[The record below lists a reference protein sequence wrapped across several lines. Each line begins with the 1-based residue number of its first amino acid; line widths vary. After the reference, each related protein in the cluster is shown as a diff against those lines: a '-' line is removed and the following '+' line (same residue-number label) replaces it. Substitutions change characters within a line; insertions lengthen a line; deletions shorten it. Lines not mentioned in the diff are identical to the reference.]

1 LSCPQARQIGIS
13 EAYGQRRATVQVGKV
28 VADRSI
34 VGIEDRDWYRKAPK
48 RGVSPGPTLAA
59 AAIVVV
65 LVIGAALHVT
75 RGRHVADPE
84 HQVHRDTSI
93 GFFPGLELPLTRA
106 PLYPAHDPW
115 QKYLADEQIC
125 PGGEDANAPLQKQ
138 AQTMVCLIDFVRQ
151 ARGLGPL
158 QVSPLLSASS
168 RLKGEA
174 IARCKVFAHA
184 PCGGDPHEVAVETGY
199 VGAWGENLEIA
210 DGRFGAPRVALDGW
224 LNSPGHRENLFRPDW
239 RVHSLYV
246 VRLTD
251 FPDFHD
257 PTLWVS
263 EFGDR

>member
-1 LSCPQARQIGIS
+1 
-13 EAYGQRRATVQVGKV
+13 V
-28 VADRSI
+28 VADTSI
-34 VGIEDRDWYRKAPK
+34 VGIEDRDWYREAPK
-48 RGVSPGPTLAA
+48 RRASPGLRLVV

-65 LVIGAALHVT
+65 LVIGGALHAT
-75 RGRHVADPE
+75 RGQHVADPE

-93 GFFPGLELPLTRA
+93 GFFPGLTLRLSKA

-115 QKYLADEQIC
+115 KAYLADEQTC
-125 PGGEDANAPLQKQ
+125 PGGEDVNAPLQKQ

-151 ARGLGPL
+151 VRGLGPL

-184 PCGGDPHEVAVETGY
+184 PCGGDPHEVAVEAGY
-199 VGAWGENLEIA
+199 VGGWGENLEIA

-251 FPDFHD
+251 FPGFHD

>member
-1 LSCPQARQIGIS
+1 MG
-13 EAYGQRRATVQVGKV
+13 
-28 VADRSI
+28 ADTPI
-34 VGIEDRDWYRKAPK
+34 VGIEDRDWYREEPK
-48 RGVSPGPTLAA
+48 RRARPGLQFVV

-65 LVIGAALHVT
+65 LVTGGALHAT
-75 RGRHVADPE
+75 RGKHIADPE

-93 GFFPGLELPLTRA
+93 GFFPGLTLRLSKA

-115 QKYLADEQIC
+115 KVYLADEQTC

-138 AQTMVCLIDFVRQ
+138 AETMVCLIDFVRQ
-151 ARGLGPL
+151 KRRLGPL
-158 QVSPLLSASS
+158 QISPLLSASS

-184 PCGGDPHEVAVETGY
+184 PCGGDPHEVAVEAGY
-199 VGAWGENLEIA
+199 VGGWGENLEIA

-224 LNSPGHRENLFRPDW
+224 LNSPGHRENLFRPEW

-246 VRLTD
+246 VKLTD
-251 FPDFHD
+251 FPGFHD